1 MRNRVAVLV
10 VVAVAVLG
18 VFAGTAS
25 ANGGSGGV
33 ACTGSAIKGAGSLS
47 CTGADGKTLTCNA
60 TWSWRPLGFTIN
72 CTLPDGSTK
81 TFKWPQ

>member
-10 VVAVAVLG
+10 VVAVAALG
-18 VFAGTAS
+18 VFAGAAS
-25 ANGGSGGV
+25 ANGAPSGV

-60 TWSWRPLGFTIN
+60 TWSWRPLGFSIA

-81 TFKWPQ
+81 SFTWPR